1 MFTGIVKSVGS
12 VKTLEEDHLL
22 ISTDDDNFYN
32 LETGTSISI
41 DGCCLTLREY
51 IDKDLLF
58 QISDETIS
66 RTSLNKDHCGFVNME
81 LPLTVNSLL
90 SGHIVQGHVDGVI
103 ELDEV
108 TKLDNELWNFY
119 FKYAD
124 EKYIVDKGSI
134 TINGIS
140 LTVVEPDKD
149 KFSVAVI
156 EETYKRTNL
165 KNLKINSSVNV
176 EYDIVIKY
184 LEKLNYDKWHK
195 RNN

>member
-12 VKTLEEDHLL
+12 VKTLEEDQLL

-51 IDKDLLF
+51 INKDLLF

-108 TKLDNELWNFY
+108 TKLDNELWNFH
-119 FKYAD
+119 FKDAY

-140 LTVVEPDKD
+140 LTVVKPDKD

-165 KNLKINSSVNV
+165 KHLKMNSSVNV

-184 LEKLNYDKWHK
+184 LEKLNYDK
-195 RNN
+195 

>member
-12 VKTLEEDHLL
+12 VKTLEKDHLL

-165 KNLKINSSVNV
+165 KHLKINSSVNV

-184 LEKLNYDKWHK
+184 LEKLNYDK
-195 RNN
+195 

>member
-22 ISTDDDNFYN
+22 ISTDDHNFYN

-108 TKLDNELWNFY
+108 TKLDSELWNFH

-184 LEKLNYDKWHK
+184 LEKLNYDK
-195 RNN
+195 

>member
-108 TKLDNELWNFY
+108 TKLDNELWNFH

-149 KFSVAVI
+149 KFSVAII

-184 LEKLNYDKWHK
+184 LEKLNYDK
-195 RNN
+195 

>member
-22 ISTDDDNFYN
+22 ISTYDDNFYN
-32 LETGTSISI
+32 LEMGTSIAI

-66 RTSLNKDHCGFVNME
+66 RTSLNKEHCGFVNME

-108 TKLDNELWNFY
+108 NKLDSELWNFH

-140 LTVVEPDKD
+140 LTVVEPTKD
-149 KFSVAVI
+149 NFSVAVI

-165 KNLKINSSVNV
+165 KHLKINSSVNV

-184 LEKLNYDKWHK
+184 LEKLNYDK
-195 RNN
+195 

>member
-103 ELDEV
+103 ELDEA
-108 TKLDNELWNFY
+108 TKLDNELWNFH

-165 KNLKINSSVNV
+165 KHLKINSSVNV

-184 LEKLNYDKWHK
+184 LEKLNYDK
-195 RNN
+195 

>member
-12 VKTLEEDHLL
+12 VKTLEEDQLL

-51 IDKDLLF
+51 INKDLLF

-108 TKLDNELWNFY
+108 TKLDNELWNFH

-184 LEKLNYDKWHK
+184 LEKLNYDK
-195 RNN
+195 

>member
-12 VKTLEEDHLL
+12 VKTLEKDHLL

-66 RTSLNKDHCGFVNME
+66 RTSLNEDHCGFVNME

-108 TKLDNELWNFY
+108 NKLDCELWNFH

-165 KNLKINSSVNV
+165 KHLKINNSVNV

-184 LEKLNYDKWHK
+184 LEKLNYDK
-195 RNN
+195 

>member
-22 ISTDDDNFYN
+22 ISTDDDNFYT

-51 IDKDLLF
+51 INKDLLF

-108 TKLDNELWNFY
+108 TKLDNELWNFH

-165 KNLKINSSVNV
+165 KHLKMNSSVNV

-184 LEKLNYDKWHK
+184 LEKLNYDK
-195 RNN
+195 

>member
-51 IDKDLLF
+51 INKDLLF

-108 TKLDNELWNFY
+108 TKLDNELWNFH

-165 KNLKINSSVNV
+165 KHLKINNSVNV

-184 LEKLNYDKWHK
+184 LEKLNYDK
-195 RNN
+195 

>member
-32 LETGTSISI
+32 LEQGTSISI

-51 IDKDLLF
+51 IDNNLLF

-66 RTSLNKDHCGFVNME
+66 RTSLNKDHCGYVNME
-81 LPLTVNSLL
+81 LPLTVNTLL

-140 LTVVEPDKD
+140 LTVVEPTKD

-165 KNLKINSSVNV
+165 KHLKINNSVNV
-176 EYDIVIKY
+176 ENDSVIKY
-184 LEKLNYDKWHK
+184 LEKLNYD
-195 RNN
+195 N

>member
-165 KNLKINSSVNV
+165 KHLKMNSSVNV

-184 LEKLNYDKWHK
+184 LEKLNYDK
-195 RNN
+195 

>member
-51 IDKDLLF
+51 INKDLLF

-103 ELDEV
+103 ELEEV
-108 TKLDNELWNFY
+108 TKLDNELWNFH

-165 KNLKINSSVNV
+165 KHLKINSSVNV

-184 LEKLNYDKWHK
+184 LEKLNYDK
-195 RNN
+195 

>member
-12 VKTLEEDHLL
+12 VKTLEGEHLL
-22 ISTDDDNFYN
+22 ISTEDDNFYN

-51 IDKDLLF
+51 INKDLLF

-165 KNLKINSSVNV
+165 KHLKINSSVNV

-184 LEKLNYDKWHK
+184 LEKLNYDK
-195 RNN
+195 

>member
-51 IDKDLLF
+51 IDNNLLF

-66 RTSLNKDHCGFVNME
+66 RTSLNKNHCGYVNME
-81 LPLTVNSLL
+81 LPLTVNTLL

-165 KNLKINSSVNV
+165 KHLKINSSVNV

-184 LEKLNYDKWHK
+184 LEKLNYDK
-195 RNN
+195 

>member
-51 IDKDLLF
+51 INKDLLF

-108 TKLDNELWNFY
+108 TKLDNELWNFH
-119 FKYAD
+119 FKDAY

-140 LTVVEPDKD
+140 LTVVKPDKD

-165 KNLKINSSVNV
+165 KHLKINSSVNV

-184 LEKLNYDKWHK
+184 LEKLNYDK
-195 RNN
+195 

>member
-108 TKLDNELWNFY
+108 TKLDNELWNFN

-165 KNLKINSSVNV
+165 KHLKMNSSVNV

-184 LEKLNYDKWHK
+184 LEKLNYDK
-195 RNN
+195 

>member
-51 IDKDLLF
+51 INKDLLF

-66 RTSLNKDHCGFVNME
+66 RTSLNKDHCGYVNME

-108 TKLDNELWNFY
+108 TKLDNELWNFH

-165 KNLKINSSVNV
+165 KHLKINSSVNV

-184 LEKLNYDKWHK
+184 LEKLNYDK
-195 RNN
+195 

>member
-51 IDKDLLF
+51 INKDLLF

-66 RTSLNKDHCGFVNME
+66 RTSLNKDHCGYVNME
-81 LPLTVNSLL
+81 LPLTVNTLL

-140 LTVVEPDKD
+140 LTVVEPTKD

-165 KNLKINSSVNV
+165 KHLKINNSVNV

-184 LEKLNYDKWHK
+184 LEKLNYDK
-195 RNN
+195 

>member
-124 EKYIVDKGSI
+124 EKYIVDKGPI

-184 LEKLNYDKWHK
+184 LEKLNYDK
-195 RNN
+195 

>member
-51 IDKDLLF
+51 INKDLLF

-108 TKLDNELWNFY
+108 TKLDNELWNFH

-156 EETYKRTNL
+156 EVTYKITNL
-165 KNLKINSSVNV
+165 KHLKINSSVNV

-184 LEKLNYDKWHK
+184 LEKLNYDK
-195 RNN
+195 

>member
-51 IDKDLLF
+51 INKDLLF

-81 LPLTVNSLL
+81 LPLTVNSLI

-103 ELDEV
+103 QLDEV

-165 KNLKINSSVNV
+165 KHLKINSSVNV

-184 LEKLNYDKWHK
+184 LEKLNYDK
-195 RNN
+195 

>member
-12 VKTLEEDHLL
+12 VKTLEQDHLL

-108 TKLDNELWNFY
+108 TKLDNELWNFH

-184 LEKLNYDKWHK
+184 LEKLNYDK
-195 RNN
+195 

>member
-51 IDKDLLF
+51 INKDLLF

-103 ELDEV
+103 ELDEA
-108 TKLDNELWNFY
+108 TKLDNELWNFH

-149 KFSVAVI
+149 RFSVAVI

-165 KNLKINSSVNV
+165 KHLKINSSVNV

-184 LEKLNYDKWHK
+184 LEKLNYDK
-195 RNN
+195 

>member
-32 LETGTSISI
+32 LEQGTSISI

-51 IDKDLLF
+51 IDNNLLF

-66 RTSLNKDHCGFVNME
+66 RTSLNKDHCGYVNME
-81 LPLTVNSLL
+81 LPLTVNTLL

-140 LTVVEPDKD
+140 LTVVEPTKD

-156 EETYKRTNL
+156 EENFKRTNL
-165 KNLKINSSVNV
+165 KHLKINDSVNV

-184 LEKLNYDKWHK
+184 LEKLNYDK
-195 RNN
+195 

>member
-51 IDKDLLF
+51 INKDLLF

-108 TKLDNELWNFY
+108 TKLDNELWNFH

-140 LTVVEPDKD
+140 LTVVEPEKD

-165 KNLKINSSVNV
+165 KHLKMNSSVNV

-184 LEKLNYDKWHK
+184 LEKLNYDK
-195 RNN
+195 

>member
-66 RTSLNKDHCGFVNME
+66 RTSLNKDHCGYVNME
-81 LPLTVNSLL
+81 LPLTVNTLL

-165 KNLKINSSVNV
+165 KHLKINSSVNV

-184 LEKLNYDKWHK
+184 LEKLNYDK
-195 RNN
+195 

>member
-22 ISTDDDNFYN
+22 ISTDDDSFYN

-51 IDKDLLF
+51 INKDLLF

-108 TKLDNELWNFY
+108 TKLDNELWNFH

-140 LTVVEPDKD
+140 LTVVEPTKD

-165 KNLKINSSVNV
+165 KHLKINNSVNV

-184 LEKLNYDKWHK
+184 LEKLNYDK
-195 RNN
+195 

>member
-12 VKTLEEDHLL
+12 IKTLEKDHLL
-22 ISTDDDNFYN
+22 ISTDDENFYN
-32 LETGTSISI
+32 LETGTSIAI

-108 TKLDNELWNFY
+108 TKLDNELWNFR
-119 FKYAD
+119 FKYAA

-140 LTVVEPDKD
+140 LTVVEPTKD

-165 KNLKINSSVNV
+165 KHLKINSSVNV

-184 LEKLNYDKWHK
+184 LEKLNYDK
-195 RNN
+195 

>member
-51 IDKDLLF
+51 INKDLLF

-90 SGHIVQGHVDGVI
+90 SGNIVQGHVDGVI

-108 TKLDNELWNFY
+108 TKLDNELWNFH

-165 KNLKINSSVNV
+165 KHLKMNSSVNV

-184 LEKLNYDKWHK
+184 LEKLNYDK
-195 RNN
+195 

>member
-51 IDKDLLF
+51 INKDLLF

-66 RTSLNKDHCGFVNME
+66 RTSLNKDHCGYVNME
-81 LPLTVNSLL
+81 LPLTVNTLL

-108 TKLDNELWNFY
+108 TKLDNELRNFY

-140 LTVVEPDKD
+140 LTVVEPTKD

-165 KNLKINSSVNV
+165 KHLKMNSSVNV

-184 LEKLNYDKWHK
+184 LEKLNYDK
-195 RNN
+195 

>member
-32 LETGTSISI
+32 LEQGTSISI

-51 IDKDLLF
+51 IDNNLLF

-66 RTSLNKDHCGFVNME
+66 RTSLNKDHCGYVNME
-81 LPLTVNSLL
+81 LPLTVNTLL

-119 FKYAD
+119 FKHAD

-140 LTVVEPDKD
+140 LTVVEPKKD

-165 KNLKINSSVNV
+165 KHLKINNSVNV

-184 LEKLNYDKWHK
+184 LEKLNYDK
-195 RNN
+195 

>member
-51 IDKDLLF
+51 INKDLLF

-103 ELDEV
+103 EIDEV
-108 TKLDNELWNFY
+108 TKLDNELWNFH

-165 KNLKINSSVNV
+165 KHLKINSSVNV

-184 LEKLNYDKWHK
+184 LEKLNYDK
-195 RNN
+195 

>member
-51 IDKDLLF
+51 INKDLLF

-103 ELDEV
+103 EIDEV
-108 TKLDNELWNFY
+108 TKFDNELWNFH

-184 LEKLNYDKWHK
+184 LEKLNYDK
-195 RNN
+195 

>member
-32 LETGTSISI
+32 LEQGTSISI

-51 IDKDLLF
+51 IDNNLLF

-66 RTSLNKDHCGFVNME
+66 RTSLNKDHCGYVNME
-81 LPLTVNSLL
+81 LPLTVNTLL

-108 TKLDNELWNFY
+108 SKLDNELWNFY

-140 LTVVEPDKD
+140 LTVVEPTKD

-165 KNLKINSSVNV
+165 KHLKINNSVNV
-176 EYDIVIKY
+176 EYDILIKY
-184 LEKLNYDKWHK
+184 LEKLNYDK
-195 RNN
+195 

>member
-51 IDKDLLF
+51 INKDLLF

-108 TKLDNELWNFY
+108 TKLDNELWNFH

-156 EETYKRTNL
+156 EETFKRTNL
-165 KNLKINSSVNV
+165 KHLKMNSSVNV

-184 LEKLNYDKWHK
+184 LEKLNYDK
-195 RNN
+195 

>member
-12 VKTLEEDHLL
+12 VKTLEKDHLL

-51 IDKDLLF
+51 INKDLLF

-108 TKLDNELWNFY
+108 TKLDNELWNFH

-165 KNLKINSSVNV
+165 KHLKINSSVNV

-184 LEKLNYDKWHK
+184 LEKLNYDK
-195 RNN
+195 

>member
-51 IDKDLLF
+51 INKDLLF

-66 RTSLNKDHCGFVNME
+66 RTSLNKDHCGYVNME
-81 LPLTVNSLL
+81 LPLTVNTLL

-108 TKLDNELWNFY
+108 TKLDNELWNFH

-165 KNLKINSSVNV
+165 KHLKMNSSVNV

-184 LEKLNYDKWHK
+184 LEKLNYDK
-195 RNN
+195 